1 MLCACWGRA
10 AEVSGLAEFLGPG
23 AGPQARKLT
32 LRYSR
37 SPEGGGHGTGLS
49 QIVERAFVIC
59 VG

>member
-1 MLCACWGRA
+1 MLSSWGL
-10 AEVSGLAEFLGPG
+10 EL
-23 AGPQARKLT
+23 ARKLRKLA